1 MELSSYLI
9 FFCTGYFILYL
20 LIAFVWP
27 TIRTFKQTGINPVT
41 FGKADNAH
49 DFIGKW
55 FKILTVLILVSIVFS
70 WFGNTTYSYLIPVTY
85 LQKPVLQVTGAG
97 LAMVSLIWI
106 SIAQQ
111 QMGSAWRIGLDH
123 RNKTPLVQHGLFS
136 ISRNPVFLGMI
147 TSLLGFFFLMPN
159 ALTLVTLISG
169 YLLIQIQ
176 IRLEEEFLL
185 KEHAGLYKQYISTVR
200 RLI

>member
-1 MELSSYLI
+1 MEFTNYLKIFCSS
-9 FFCTGYFILYL
+9 YFILYL

-27 TIRTFKQTGINPVT
+27 TLRTFRKTGINPVT
-41 FGKADNAH
+41 FAQSDNAH

-55 FKILTVLILVSIVFS
+55 FKILTALLLASIIFS
-70 WFGNTTYSYLIPVTY
+70 WVGNKTYACLVPVAY
-85 LQKPVLQVTGAG
+85 LQNAIIQVTGLV
-97 LAMVSLIWI
+97 LALVSLVWI
-106 SIAQQ
+106 SVAQQ

-123 RNKTPLVQHGLFS
+123 KNKTPLVQHGLFS
-136 ISRNPVFLGMI
+136 VSRNPVFFGMI

-159 ALTLVTLISG
+159 ALTLLILICG

-185 KEHAGLYKQYISTVR
+185 NKHGELYKQYLNTVR
-200 RLI
+200 RMI

>member
-1 MELSSYLI
+1 MELSNYLKI
-9 FFCTGYFILYL
+9 FCLGYFILYL
-20 LIAFVWP
+20 LVAFVWP
-27 TIRTFKQTGINPVT
+27 TIRTFKRTGINPVT
-41 FGKADNAH
+41 FGKSDNAH

-55 FKILTVLILVSIVFS
+55 FKILTALILVSIVFIF
-70 WFGNTTYSYLIPVTY
+70 FGNKTYGYLVPVVY
-85 LQKPVLQVTGAG
+85 LQKPLLQVTGVV
-97 LAMVSLIWI
+97 LALSSLIWI

-123 RNKTPLVQHGLFS
+123 QHKTPLIQHGLFS
-136 ISRNPVFLGMI
+136 VSRNPVFLGMI
-147 TSLLGFFFLMPN
+147 TSLLGFFFLLPN
-159 ALTLVTLISG
+159 VLTFVVLISG

-185 KEHAGLYKQYISTVR
+185 KQHEGLYKQYFNTVK